1 MKKILLVL
9 LTLILVLA
17 LFGCNNDVDTD
28 TQTDTQSDT
37 QINGSDKNQ
46 ESKENTVVVNK
57 IYDRYFDKITPAPTY
72 LLDDIEETKGSYK
85 IIKTYEEYATCVDK
99 TDGVNAEL
107 FNDNCIL
114 IIREYGTA
122 FNGVKSESFLSENK
136 IVREEPGVSY
146 AFVGEQRLAY
156 FYLIIPKS
164 YVFEG
169 ANLFGTFDVELN
181 LDPKNY
187 YYSESQNLLDF
198 DNDLES
204 FEEKEAFIFSNESK
218 FKNFLSQLGCSS
230 LSYMINDNSITIVFR
245 YDIKEK
251 ASTKVF
257 KDFYIDGSVIHLTY
271 DMFGASLSDTEENN
285 LFFVRIPK
293 EKLNGSTL
301 PENPIFH
308 ITINQ
313 YYD

>member
-1 MKKILLVL
+1 MKKILLAL
-9 LTLILVLA
+9 FMLILAFSLIACSVD
-17 LFGCNNDVDTD
+17 GTDTD
-28 TQTDTQSDT
+28 TNTDSQSTDSDT
-37 QINGSDKNQ
+37 QKEIT
-46 ESKENTVVVNK
+46 ENTVVVNK
-57 IYDRYFDKITPAPTY
+57 IYDRYFDKVTPAPTY

-114 IIREYGTA
+114 IIREYGSA

-146 AFVGEQRLAY
+146 AFVGELRLSY

-169 ANLFGTFDVELN
+169 ANLSGTFAVELN
-181 LDPKNY
+181 LDPTNN
-187 YYSESQNLLDF
+187 YYSESQSLLDF

-204 FEEKEAFIFSNESK
+204 FEEKEAFLFSNESK
-218 FKNFLSQLGCSS
+218 FKDFLCQLGCSS

-285 LFFVRIPK
+285 LFFVRISK